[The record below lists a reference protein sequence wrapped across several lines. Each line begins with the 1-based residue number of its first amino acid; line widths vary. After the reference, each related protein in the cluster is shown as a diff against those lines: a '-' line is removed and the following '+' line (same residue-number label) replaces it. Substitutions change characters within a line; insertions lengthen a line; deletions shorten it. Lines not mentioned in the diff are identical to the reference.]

1 MLKIKQAVIVEGK
14 YDKIKLSSIIDALI
28 IEVNGFQVFKNKET
42 IELIKFLADTCGI
55 IIMTDSDSAGM
66 LIRNRISQIAIK
78 GEVYQAYIPEVLG
91 KEKRKSKC
99 SAEGLLGVEGLDKSH
114 IISALK
120 RCGLSPRDTDKATYQ
135 FTTLDL
141 YNLGL
146 TGKEHSKEFRNKVL
160 EHLNLPKNISKNNLL
175 KILGYIVT
183 PEQLNEICNEIGGFL
198 NGGQS

>member
-1 MLKIKQAVIVEGK
+1 MLRIKQAVIVEGK

-42 IELIKFLADTCGI
+42 IELIKFLANTCGI

-91 KEKRKSKC
+91 KEKRKNKP

-120 RCGLSPRDTDKATYQ
+120 RCGLSSSETDKATYQ

-146 TGKEHSKEFRNKVL
+146 TGKEYIKEFRNKVL

>member
-1 MLKIKQAVIVEGK
+1 MLRIKQAVIVEGK

-42 IELIKFLADTCGI
+42 IELIKFLANTCGI

-78 GEVYQAYIPEVLG
+78 GEVYQAYIPEVWG
-91 KEKRKSKC
+91 NEKWNNKP

-120 RCGLSPRDTDKATYQ
+120 RCGLSSSETDKATYQ

-146 TGKEHSKEFRNKVL
+146 TGKEYSKEFRNKVL